1 MQSPLLTA
9 LQSEHPEWFSEVI
22 TAFGETT
29 FVVPREHI
37 VATCKAL
44 QGPGL
49 EYVGFSDVTAVDFH
63 PNRLPRFDLMSR
75 EG

>member
-29 FVVPREHI
+29 FVVPREH
-37 VATCKAL
+37 
-44 QGPGL
+44 
-49 EYVGFSDVTAVDFH
+49 H
-63 PNRLPRFDLMSR
+63 RRDLFVF
-75 EG
+75 EDLA